1 MVALVEATEAATAAS
16 SALIVRHIT
25 LLLSPRPIARLTQ
38 GEEPG
43 CGGVL
48 KSRHRAACHQSAITP
63 PSARSAPRE
72 CDDVGVIVSLG
83 LSHPYEGEVNK
94 IISEGLIVSQ
104 FSQTSA
110 FAW

>member
-1 MVALVEATEAATAAS
+1 MVALVEATEAAAPSATEAATAAS

-25 LLLSPRPIARLTQ
+25 LLLTPRPIARLTQ

-63 PSARSAPRE
+63 PSARSAPE
-72 CDDVGVIVSLG
+72 MPL
-83 LSHPYEGEVNK
+83 PEG
-94 IISEGLIVSQ
+94 
-104 FSQTSA
+104 A
-110 FAW
+110 RRWR

>member
-1 MVALVEATEAATAAS
+1 MVALVEATEAAAPSATEVVTAAS

-48 KSRHRAACHQSAITP
+48 KSRHRAACLQSAITP
-63 PSARSAPRE
+63 PSARSAPE
-72 CDDVGVIVSLG
+72 MPL
-83 LSHPYEGEVNK
+83 PEG
-94 IISEGLIVSQ
+94 G
-104 FSQTSA
+104 A
-110 FAW
+110 C